1 MFAHIP
7 GSTGSRC
14 HPCDPLYD
22 PFLSILGESRIEAGL
37 FPQSQTTRMCCLLA
51 TCPQHTLGHTLWERT
66 LTFSSDILTKTCT
79 CMFILTQKINVL
91 KFSKSKKGLEC
102 NSMTSQHE
110 QTPGSIS
117 NCTQKKEHFKK
128 ERVNLYGIRGDPCD
142 SCSWVWTYLVAS
154 AAYAVTCLCSPRS
167 SGMRKQQTHESSR
180 PLSIERPGAVHPWVS
195 AQLRNSVQPSHLF
208 IQDPTMP
215 PNPAPNPL
223 TQLEEAR
230 RRLEEE
236 EKRANKLPSK
246 QR

>member
-1 MFAHIP
+1 M
-7 GSTGSRC
+7 SK
-14 HPCDPLYD
+14 PLVQ
-22 PFLSILGESRIEAGL
+22 
-37 FPQSQTTRMCCLLA
+37 PQITHKKNNLQGKGVCV
-51 TCPQHTLGHTLWERT
+51 WE
-66 LTFSSDILTKTCT
+66 
-79 CMFILTQKINVL
+79 Q
-91 KFSKSKKGLEC
+91 
-102 NSMTSQHE
+102 
-110 QTPGSIS
+110 
-117 NCTQKKEHFKK
+117 
-128 ERVNLYGIRGDPCD
+128 RGPHD
-142 SCSWVWTYLVAS
+142 SCSWVCSHLVAS
-154 AAYAVTCLCSPRS
+154 TAHGVTCLCSTRS
-167 SGMRKQQTHESSR
+167 SGMRKQQAHESSR

>member
-1 MFAHIP
+1 MIP
-7 GSTGSRC
+7 VIGW
-14 HPCDPLYD
+14 
-22 PFLSILGESRIEAGL
+22 I
-37 FPQSQTTRMCCLLA
+37 
-51 TCPQHTLGHTLWERT
+51 
-66 LTFSSDILTKTCT
+66 
-79 CMFILTQKINVL
+79 
-91 KFSKSKKGLEC
+91 
-102 NSMTSQHE
+102 
-110 QTPGSIS
+110 
-117 NCTQKKEHFKK
+117 HF
-128 ERVNLYGIRGDPCD
+128 
-142 SCSWVWTYLVAS
+142 VAS
-154 AAYAVTCLCSPRS
+154 TAYAVTCLCPPRS
-167 SGMRKQQTHESSR
+167 SGMRKQQAHESSR

>member
-1 MFAHIP
+1 MKEMSVTVH
-7 GSTGSRC
+7 
-14 HPCDPLYD
+14 
-22 PFLSILGESRIEAGL
+22 
-37 FPQSQTTRMCCLLA
+37 
-51 TCPQHTLGHTLWERT
+51 
-66 LTFSSDILTKTCT
+66 
-79 CMFILTQKINVL
+79 
-91 KFSKSKKGLEC
+91 
-102 NSMTSQHE
+102 HE
-110 QTPGSIS
+110 QTPCSIS
-117 NCTQKKEHFKK
+117 NHKQKEVCRKG
-128 ERVNLYGIRGDPCD
+128 RSVSLYPRG
-142 SCSWVWTYLVAS
+142 SFSRAWTHLIAPT
-154 AAYAVTCLCSPRS
+154 AHIVTCPCSPRS
-167 SGMRKQQTHESSR
+167 SGLRKQQAHESSR

>member
-1 MFAHIP
+1 MSL
-7 GSTGSRC
+7 GLRQV
-14 HPCDPLYD
+14 Y
-22 PFLSILGESRIEAGL
+22 FLRPRLPECAA
-37 FPQSQTTRMCCLLA
+37 CLLPA
-51 TCPQHTLGHTLWERT
+51 LNILWDTHCRREPLHFP
-66 LTFSSDILTKTCT
+66 LTSLQRHVHVCSFS
-79 CMFILTQKINVL
+79 QKINII

-102 NSMTSQHE
+102 NSVTSQHE

-117 NCTQKKEHFKK
+117 NYKKRTLFKK

-154 AAYAVTCLCSPRS
+154 AVYAVTCLCPPRS